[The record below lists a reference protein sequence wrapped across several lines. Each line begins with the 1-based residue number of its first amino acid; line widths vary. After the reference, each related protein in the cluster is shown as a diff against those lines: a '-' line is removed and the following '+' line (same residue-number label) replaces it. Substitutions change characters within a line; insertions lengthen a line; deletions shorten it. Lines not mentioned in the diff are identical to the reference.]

1 MDRSLRPALPSV
13 RDALVVLAGALVL
26 VLACADRNGVVAPSL
41 DEADGSVRQGAMWR
55 LASASAR
62 LELLAHDAQG
72 PDVHRDEILGLL
84 DEMEAA
90 LDSLEGRTGGDGDT
104 LSEML
109 RHHGG
114 SFRADVAAARADVLV
129 EPPDYERAAA
139 IRDTCLRCHGAG

>member
-26 VLACADRNGVVAPSL
+26 VLACADRGGVMAPSL
-41 DEADGSVRQGAMWR
+41 DDADASMRQGAMWR

-62 LELLAHDAQG
+62 LEQLAHSAQG
-72 PDVHRDEILGLL
+72 PDVHREEIIGLL

-90 LDSLEGRTGGDGDT
+90 LESLEGQSGGDGDRM
-104 LSEML
+104 SEML
-109 RHHGG
+109 RQHGG
-114 SFRADVAAARADVLV
+114 SFRADVSAARADVLA

-139 IRDTCLRCHGAG
+139 IRDACLRCHGAG